1 MEGDYMKKKFLILP
15 AIITALLLSGCDFLD
30 LPTSDTS
37 ISSSGSESETTSLP
51 SSEESSVSSSESE
64 PVSDHALAIRIT
76 GPETCFVK
84 ERVQFVA
91 NPYPSNTTIN
101 SVKWSSSDTSVIY
114 VNSTSGKTNYA
125 KKAGTTI
132 ITATGKNELG
142 ETVTGT
148 FNFRVL
154 IPDPTSV
161 EVTRKEITLAFGKST
176 FVPVK
181 VLPETAN
188 QTCAF
193 SSSNTDVATVDGDGK
208 VTAKSVAG
216 TTTITAVTCNG
227 LTDTATVTVQEVAMD
242 KYTLMVYMCGSNL
255 ESDANGGLASMDIE
269 EMRSVANQPD
279 DINIIIETGGATKWH
294 KNVIGGNGVRQI
306 TYKDSNNH
314 WVLGRYHLDSNNLYE
329 DDLVEYSSM
338 GASETLQSF
347 LQWGF
352 DNFPADK
359 YSLILWNH
367 GGALDG
373 CCFDD
378 IKSGDSLTADEVDDA
393 VTKAKRASG
402 IADNLEFI
410 TYDACLMSVLEIAE
424 MNSHNFNYML
434 SSQEVEGGLGYN
446 YDAWLPDLYSN
457 PDIYTPTLL
466 KKIGDTFLDEEKSLG
481 VGDQTQSAYD
491 LTKMASF
498 KTTYEAFATAL
509 AGKVTSSNSW
519 STFAS
524 TANGA
529 LRFGYDDSY
538 GYVYDIYDMAGVL
551 NRMLSAGT
559 TYSSISTQINNLLNA
574 IGELV
579 VYNNFDK
586 TSYISKKPC
595 GINMFIP
602 TSGWSVKSTYTAQS
616 NFSKWQAFILQY
628 GNWYY

>member
-1 MEGDYMKKKFLILP
+1 MKKKFLILP
-15 AIITALLLSGCDFLD
+15 AIIASLLLSGCEFIGV
-30 LPTSDTS
+30 PSYS
-37 ISSSGSESETTSLP
+37 SESSASESQTTSLP
-51 SSEESSVSSSESE
+51 SSETSESSSSESE

-76 GPETCFVK
+76 GPESCYIK
-84 ERVQFVA
+84 ERVQFTA
-91 NPYPSNTTIN
+91 NPYPSNTTI
-101 SVKWSSSDTSVIY
+101 SDVKWSSSDTSVIY

-125 KKAGTTI
+125 KKVGTTT
-132 ITATGKNELG
+132 ITATGKNDIG
-142 ETVTGT
+142 ETVSGT
-148 FNFRVL
+148 FEFSVAE
-154 IPDPTSV
+154 PDPESI
-161 EVTRKEITLAFGKST
+161 EITRKEITLGYGRSAI
-176 FVPVK
+176 VPFTI
-181 VLPETAN
+181 LPATAS
-188 QTCAF
+188 QTCSW
-193 SSSNTDVATVDGDGK
+193 SSSNTSVATVDGDGK

-255 ESDANGGLASMDIE
+255 ESDSNGGLASMDIE

-306 TYKDSNNH
+306 TYKDSDNH

-329 DDLVEYSSM
+329 DDLVTYSSM

-378 IKSGDSLTADEVDDA
+378 IKSSDSLTADEVDEA

-402 IADNLEFI
+402 VADNLEFI

-446 YDAWLPDLYSN
+446 YDAWLPDLYAN

-466 KKIGDTFLDEEKSLG
+466 EKIGDTFLEEEKSFG
-481 VGDQTQSAYD
+481 MDDQTQSAYD

-498 KTTYEAFATAL
+498 KETFEAFASAL
-509 AGKVTSSNSW
+509 SGIISSSNKW
-519 STFAS
+519 TTFTNA
-524 TANGA
+524 ANGA
-529 LRFGYDDSY
+529 LRFGYDSSY
-538 GYVYDIYDMAGVL
+538 GYAYDVYDMKGVL
-551 NRMLSAGT
+551 NRMKTANGSP
-559 TYSSISTQINNLLNA
+559 YSSITTQIDNLIDA
-574 IGELV
+574 IDELV
-579 VYNNFDK
+579 VYNAFDED
-586 TSYISKKPC
+586 SYTTKLPC

-602 TSGWSVKSTYTAQS
+602 TSGWNYKSTYNKQS
-616 NFSKWQAFILQY
+616 NFTNWYNLIVTY